1 MSSPNVPPLDTE
13 LAEAVLTR
21 FLREESRRAG
31 FERLVLGLSG
41 GIDSAVSALLAA
53 RAVGPANVQAL
64 ALPWRESSPESLEH
78 ARAVAEVAGIA
89 LEVVDLTDAAD
100 GLLPALGHTDDQR
113 VAQRHRRGNVLARLR
128 MIALFDRSL
137 ADGSLVVGTSN
148 KTELLLGYGTLY
160 GDMASALNPIGDLY
174 KAQVR
179 ALARHLDCP
188 SVVVDKP
195 PSADLWAGQ
204 TDEDDLGFTYDQ
216 ADAVLHLLVDRR
228 LPPEQVVEHGHS
240 RALID
245 AILGRVRR
253 NQFKRRGPLIAKL
266 SARTINW
273 EFRYPR
279 DWGT

>member
-1 MSSPNVPPLDTE
+1 MSSPSVPPLDTE

-21 FLREESRRAG
+21 FLREEAGRAG
-31 FERLVLGLSG
+31 FQKLILGLSG
-41 GIDSAVSALLAA
+41 GIDSALSALLAA
-53 RAVGPANVQAL
+53 RAVGPENVLAL
-64 ALPWRESSPESLEH
+64 ALPYRESSAESLTH
-78 ARAVAEVAGIA
+78 AAEVAEVAGIR
-89 LEVVDLTDAAD
+89 LERVDVTAAAD
-100 GLLPALGHTDDQR
+100 GYLSAIDAGDDLD
-113 VAQRHRRGNVLARLR
+113 RHRRGNVLARMR

-174 KAQVR
+174 KCQVR
-179 ALARHLDCP
+179 ALARDLGCPDSVLDK
-188 SVVVDKP
+188 S

-216 ADAVLHLLVDRR
+216 ADAVLYRLVDLR
-228 LPPEQVVEHGHS
+228 HS
-240 RALID
+240 PTRMEADGFDRELVD
-245 AILGRVRR
+245 AIFRRVRQ